1 MWKKVFFSVQIVTT
15 KIPMG
20 CMSFFQPDRCQPRQ
34 RQQRRMGVPTPSFVN
49 AGDGLFTHPIGEFVG
64 GSRLGQFASQGVLGQ
79 FTWCTTLSRWT
90 TVFSFG

>member
-1 MWKKVFFSVQIVTT
+1 MLSVYSTQRSIFVIRSALEGVCSWLRTA
-15 KIPMG
+15 MG
-20 CMSFFQPDRCQPRQ
+20 AHAK
-34 RQQRRMGVPTPSFVN
+34 RMGVPTPSFVN